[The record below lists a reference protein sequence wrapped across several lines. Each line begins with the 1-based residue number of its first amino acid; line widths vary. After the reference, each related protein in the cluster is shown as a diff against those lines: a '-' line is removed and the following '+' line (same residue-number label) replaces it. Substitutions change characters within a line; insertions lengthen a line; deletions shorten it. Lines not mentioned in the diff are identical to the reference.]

1 MNTQTDSSD
10 KTVLLESSL
19 GLAAAKPLADMLLG
33 KRDTDVVLDASEI
46 EHLGGACFQVLLSA
60 QKTWRTDKMKFRIM
74 NASPAFEEALIRFGY
89 SKDIFL
95 EQED

>member
-1 MNTQTDSSD
+1 MNTQTNNSD

-19 GLAAAKPLADMLLG
+19 GLAAAKPLAEMLLS
-33 KRDTDVVLDASEI
+33 KRETDVVLDASEI

-60 QKTWRTDKMKFRIM
+60 QKTWRNDNTKFCIL
-74 NASPAFEEALIRFGY
+74 NGSPAFDEALIRFGY